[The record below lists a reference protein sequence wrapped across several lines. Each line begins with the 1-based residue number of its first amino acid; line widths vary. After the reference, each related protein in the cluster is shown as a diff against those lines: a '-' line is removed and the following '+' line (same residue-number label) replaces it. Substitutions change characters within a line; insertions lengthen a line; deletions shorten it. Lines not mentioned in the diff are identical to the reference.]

1 MNCPFCAEEIKDEA
15 VVCKHCR
22 RDLSI
27 VRPVLL
33 ELRDLSAQLSALKN
47 EVQALREQAV
57 VPVTATPAP
66 ADVPVPESNLTT
78 ATAGTARAASPSGPT
93 SEARPGS
100 VPAVAGSVMAAFVL
114 LVVAHFVIVWILDL
128 GNHWLLAATV
138 LIPALAAASTRKGAD
153 TALPILIAF
162 SGVLGI
168 LSVAAMTLVAAW
180 GNVRRALPADRLEWT
195 NDIGWV
201 LSVALSFITGA
212 LTRRIFE
219 GGRGTRLITAASGLL
234 TEENVTKEERRLE
247 QIRHLIE
254 VGTPIVTAISA
265 MATGAHFLL

>member
-22 RDLSI
+22 RDLS
-27 VRPVLL
+27 VTRPVLL

-57 VPVTATPAP
+57 VPAPAAPAP
-66 ADVPVPESNLTT
+66 ADVPVPEPNL
-78 ATAGTARAASPSGPT
+78 ATAVAGP
-93 SEARPGS
+93 EAPPGS
-100 VPAVAGSVMAAFVL
+100 VTAVAGSVMAAFVL

-153 TALPILIAF
+153 TALPILIVFA
-162 SGVLGI
+162 GILGL
-168 LSVAAMTLVAAW
+168 LSVAAMILVAAW
-180 GNVRRALPADRLEWT
+180 GDWRKAWPADRLEWT

-212 LTRRIFE
+212 LTRRIL
-219 GGRGTRLITAASGLL
+219 GGDRGTRLITAASGLL